1 MKKNGAAEA
10 GSNHR
15 YADFESDVF
24 TTEQTVSTKKAL
36 AFLQGLEWWCLD
48 PGSNQGH
55 ADFQSAAL
63 PTELSRHIKLC
74 SVSLN
79 ISLQNFASET

>member
-36 AFLQGLEWWCLD
+36 AFLQGLPE
-48 PGSNQGH
+48 
-55 ADFQSAAL
+55 
-63 PTELSRHIKLC
+63 
-74 SVSLN
+74 
-79 ISLQNFASET
+79 

>member
-63 PTELSRHIKLC
+63 PTELSRQ
-74 SVSLN
+74 LN
-79 ISLQNFASET
+79 

>member
-63 PTELSRHIKLC
+63 PTELPRRRRVQRS
-74 SVSLN
+74 
-79 ISLQNFASET
+79 

>member
-1 MKKNGAAEA
+1 M
-10 GSNHR
+10 
-15 YADFESDVF
+15 
-24 TTEQTVSTKKAL
+24 
-36 AFLQGLEWWCLD
+36 QGLEWWCLD

-74 SVSLN
+74 NVSFN
-79 ISLQNFASET
+79 FSLQNFASQIEVLTNFISLILTA